1 MLGLKSSSL
10 RLTFAIGAALVLL
23 GAALAEPTVRRF
35 IPKWLVTLGN
45 ASYSIYLI
53 HDPIISV
60 TSRILAR
67 FVKPDM
73 WAIAVTLS
81 FLVAVMG
88 GLAYHFLFER
98 PALGVARAV
107 WRKPL
112 AVVG

>member
-1 MLGLKSSSL
+1 MA
-10 RLTFAIGAALVLL
+10 RLLTP
-23 GAALAEPTVRRF
+23 E
-35 IPKWLVTLGN
+35 
-45 ASYSIYLI
+45 
-53 HDPIISV
+53 
-60 TSRILAR
+60 
-67 FVKPDM
+67 M
-73 WAIAVTLS
+73 WAIAVAFT